1 MLSFSK
7 AVKES
12 AVFTQ
17 SILMKN
23 LPLMYITTRQ
33 GLVEDGQWSRRGWM
47 ASLISTAAGLTTKM
61 ASVISSF
68 VNIGLDWKRSTCLT
82 RNKTENKLRVN
93 LGVNTS
99 KTVHDEYK
107 WFGVENET
115 VDYKLR
121 IGDFS
126 RKPVY
131 SSLIHDHC
139 HRWSLLSPPLN
150 MVNLTALYLHVS
162 ISNDCVPWK
171 YRCYSYVFILLC
183 ISHSW
188 VQP

>member
-1 MLSFSK
+1 M
-7 AVKES
+7 
-12 AVFTQ
+12 T
-17 SILMKN
+17 N
-23 LPLMYITTRQ
+23 LPLMYIATRQ

-47 ASLISTAAGLTTKM
+47 ASLISTAAGLTTEM